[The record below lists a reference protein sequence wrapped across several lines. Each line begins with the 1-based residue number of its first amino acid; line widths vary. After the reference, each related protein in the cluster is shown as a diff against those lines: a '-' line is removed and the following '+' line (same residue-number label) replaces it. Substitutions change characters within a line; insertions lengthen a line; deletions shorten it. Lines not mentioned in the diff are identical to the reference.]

1 MKKLFTLSIAIFCA
15 LAVNAQVS
23 ESGNGFLERFDYPDS
38 TVYDSSIA
46 YEGIEAEWGEWEVEG
61 DTIPTLAFIEDGKL
75 KWEVPDSAEVFI
87 GMWELSMDLTENT
100 DIKFKYQ
107 FPAGTLGE

>member
-1 MKKLFTLSIAIFCA
+1 LCSCRQCTSFRIRKWISRK
-15 LAVNAQVS
+15 VY
-23 ESGNGFLERFDYPDS
+23 YPDS